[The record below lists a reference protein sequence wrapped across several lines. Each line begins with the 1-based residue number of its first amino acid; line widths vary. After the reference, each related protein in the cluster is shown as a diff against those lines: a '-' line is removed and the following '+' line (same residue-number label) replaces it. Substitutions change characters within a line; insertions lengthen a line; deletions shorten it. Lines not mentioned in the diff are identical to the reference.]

1 MKVKIEFD
9 TDVFWAKLAVAAR
22 RARNVTSIMQSI
34 LTTVQVVQTAGGAAK
49 RVHAWANK

>member
-1 MKVKIEFD
+1 MKVKVEFD
-9 TDVFWAKLAVAAR
+9 TDVFWAKLAVIAR

-34 LTTVQVVQTAGGAAK
+34 LTTAEVAAGAASTAK